1 MVSSALRQAA
11 DSVHSD
17 AEKIELADVVAPV
30 ALRGTRGTT
39 KAIRSRG
46 RNVRITWAVAVM
58 SLVVIVVASVSLAGT
73 SARNRLP
80 PAHHSGHS
88 ETTPRIPAGSLSNL
102 ALVAPGV
109 GYASETSPS
118 RIDVID
124 PVTGVV
130 DEYPLETSGRVDDP
144 WVVEGD
150 VVVLI
155 DDLPTESS
163 IFVEG
168 KAIAFRPEQPTVPA
182 WSLGPASDVI
192 PSVTPGEVWIL
203 SSPTGTKGIPPGG
216 GPDGQGCTIREETV
230 AGRSLS
236 PVYPFDCRRW
246 VVAAVD
252 GGLLSVPDVPSN
264 DRTTYRPSTDISP
277 STDFELQIWDPD
289 GGTVVRTVSNRASFV
304 LRMSNQYVE
313 WQDVEELNSTSVQ
326 ITDVT
331 TGATR
336 TFEPEVPKGMVVE
349 GTPFLAPDGPFVGYS
364 LVTPKA
370 ANQLARSMHSSP
382 CCVAPVESAEGRVI
396 VDDFETGSTVLDRK
410 APVSS
415 NGAEFAPDDS
425 FLVTTTDDEHVT
437 FIPVWSASAPV
448 AVAGTPQPEM
458 YSDAEDF
465 VIITKRRT

>member
-1 MVSSALRQAA
+1 M
-11 DSVHSD
+11 
-17 AEKIELADVVAPV
+17 IELADVMTPV
-30 ALRGTRGTT
+30 GSRKRRGTT
-39 KAIRSRG
+39 KAIPSRG
-46 RNVRITWAVAVM
+46 RNVRITWAVVVM
-58 SLVVIVVASVSLAGT
+58 SLVVVVVGSVSLAGT
-73 SARNRLP
+73 SSRSHP
-80 PAHHSGHS
+80 PSTHHPG
-88 ETTPRIPAGSLSNL
+88 TTPRIPAGSLSDL
-102 ALVAPGV
+102 ALVAPGAAYV
-109 GYASETSPS
+109 SQTSPS

-163 IFVEG
+163 LFVEG
-168 KAIAFRPEQPTVPA
+168 TAIAFRPERPTVPA

-216 GPDGQGCTIREETV
+216 GPEGQGCTIREETI
-230 AGRSLS
+230 AGRSLT

-252 GGLLSVPDVPSN
+252 GGLLSVPNVPSN

-277 STDFELQIWDPD
+277 STDFELQVWDPD
-289 GGTVVRTVSNRASFV
+289 GGKVVRTVSDHASFV

-313 WQDVEELNSTSVQ
+313 WQDVEELNNTSVQ

-349 GTPFLAPDGPFVGYS
+349 DTPFLAPDGPFVGYS
-364 LVTPKA
+364 LVTPKV

-382 CCVAPVESAEGRVI
+382 CCVTPVESAEGRVI
-396 VDDFETGSTVLDRK
+396 VDDFETGATVLDRE

-415 NGAEFAPDDS
+415 SGAEFTQDDS
-425 FLVTTTDDEHVT
+425 FLVTTTDDEHVA
-437 FIPVWSASAPV
+437 FIPVWSASAQV
-448 AVAGTPQPEM
+448 AIAGTPQPHM

-465 VIITKRRT
+465 VIITTR